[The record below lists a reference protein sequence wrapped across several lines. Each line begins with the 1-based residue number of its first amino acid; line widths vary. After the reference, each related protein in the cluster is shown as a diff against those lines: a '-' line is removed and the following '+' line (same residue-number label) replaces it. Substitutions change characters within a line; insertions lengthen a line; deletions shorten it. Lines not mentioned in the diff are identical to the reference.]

1 MSTTKPELTAERI
14 AEVRRV
20 AELKIAARAKYQSA
34 TLDEIV
40 ERAETTLALIESRK
54 QALELLRLAYGQDRN
69 WAKNSNRD
77 AMGYGGIAADVAEQI
92 AAFLESNQ

>member
-14 AEVRRV
+14 EDLSKWVSC
-20 AELKIAARAKYQSA
+20 ELHEDHDPEDLNVLRAR
-34 TLDEIV
+34 
-40 ERAETTLALIESRK
+40 TTLALIESRK

-92 AAFLESNQ
+92 AAFLEQNQ